1 MAVFVVNGYFFRT
14 SLKRDSLSTSTK
26 SSAKSKTALTHL
38 RTSISIILQEN
49 SLITMLKILS
59 PQETAKKVEKLICV
73 LLQRGPLGAEVSF
86 GLPGSEEP
94 SYTLL
99 KVCLNLAY

>member
-1 MAVFVVNGYFFRT
+1 
-14 SLKRDSLSTSTK
+14 
-26 SSAKSKTALTHL
+26 
-38 RTSISIILQEN
+38 
-49 SLITMLKILS
+49 MLKTLS
-59 PQETAKKVEKLICV
+59 PQEMAKKVEKLICV